1 MQNARRSLREA
12 LTGAARGGFLRK
24 IVDSAPPVRTLF
36 LESYRATAS
45 QTNEIDV
52 FAKKAINIISANT
65 SAERKDE
72 DQQLGATGAGDAPL
86 TPKEREILTLVAGGL
101 QNREIGER
109 LGITE
114 GTVKWHMQQI
124 FMKLGVRR
132 RAQAISVLHGSS

>member
-1 MQNARRSLREA
+1 M
-12 LTGAARGGFLRK
+12 GAARGGFLRK
-24 IVDSAPPVRTLF
+24 LVDSAPPVRALL
-36 LESYRATAS
+36 LESYRANAS
-45 QTNEIDV
+45 QTNEIDL
-52 FAKKAINIISANT
+52 FAKKAIDIISAKT
-65 SAERKDE
+65 AAEQKDE
-72 DQQLGATGAGDAPL
+72 TERFSATDPGDATL

-132 RAQAISVLHGSS
+132 RAHAISALRGSS